1 MDDIRA
7 NIQEQMA
14 DQEEISNFFAEAAQE
29 GQEELDNELEEMLA
43 MDQME

>member
-14 DQEEISNFFAEAAQE
+14 DAEEVSDFFAEAAKE
-29 GQEELDNELEEMLA
+29 GQAELEGELEEMLA
-43 MDQME
+43 LDQLE

>member
-14 DQEEISNFFAEAAQE
+14 DQEEIADFFADAAKE
-29 GQEELDNELEEMLA
+29 GQEELDAELEEMLA
-43 MDQME
+43 MD